1 MKNLLLIL
9 IAFASFNIQAQKNI
23 EKEAPFNNQVID
35 VDLDFAS
42 SIEIITW
49 DEPTIQVKAAIKTQ
63 DPKYTELFE
72 IEFRDANHTLYI
84 TSNSKDVFKAYQ
96 EDRELP
102 DVGIIYSQ
110 GLDHEFN
117 YQLMVPKGVKLN
129 LSSITGDISSEY
141 LSGEIKVDLV
151 SGNIKIQEF
160 DGNLNS
166 DTVNGRIELPGND
179 SSLVAK
185 TVIGQIQ
192 TTGELA
198 VIRKEKFIGQEIS
211 LKNDNSKNS
220 MRLNTVNGT
229 IIIN

>member
-1 MKNLLLIL
+1 MKKVLLIL
-9 IAFASFNIQAQKNI
+9 IAFASFNMQAQKNI
-23 EKEAPFNNQVID
+23 EKETPFKNQIIN

-49 DEPTIQVKAAIKTQ
+49 DEPTIQVKAVIKTQ
-63 DPKYTELFE
+63 DPKYTDLFD
-72 IEFRDANHTLYI
+72 IEFKETNQALSI

-102 DVGIIYSQ
+102 DIGVIYSQ

-117 YQLMVPKGVKLN
+117 YQLMVPKDVKLN
-129 LSSITGDISSEY
+129 ISSITGDISSDY
-141 LSGEIKVDLV
+141 VNGEITVDLV
-151 SGNIKIQEF
+151 SGNIQIREF
-160 DGNLNS
+160 DGNLNL

-185 TVIGQIQ
+185 TVIGKIQ

-198 VIRKEKFIGQEIS
+198 IVRKEKFIGQEIS
-211 LKNDNSKNS
+211 LKNENSQNT

-229 IIIN
+229 IVIN